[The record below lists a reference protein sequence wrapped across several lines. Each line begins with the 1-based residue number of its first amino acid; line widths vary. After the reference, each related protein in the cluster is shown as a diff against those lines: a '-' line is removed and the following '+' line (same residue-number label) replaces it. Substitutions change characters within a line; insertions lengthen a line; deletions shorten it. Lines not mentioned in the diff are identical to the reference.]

1 MNADLHTIHAG
12 LMAPNAWLSP
22 KFFYDETGCKLFEA
36 ITKLPEYYLTRTEKT
51 IFEQARAP
59 LVDLIGTGSV
69 MIDLGA
75 GNCEKAERLFQDLR
89 PSHYVAIDV
98 ASDFLAGTLDR
109 IRADYPA
116 LPVDQVNGDFT
127 DGMTLPEHIPF
138 DRRLIFFPGSTIG
151 NLDPGEAVKLMSE
164 MASMAGSSGRC
175 LIGID
180 LVKPTSVLEA
190 AYNDPQG
197 ITAEFNLNILNVI
210 NKVAEADFEPG
221 QWKHRAFFNPEKSR
235 IEMHLESL
243 CNQWVAWR
251 AGERLFQRSER
262 IHTENSYKFTL
273 PGFESLLQAAG
284 LNKVAVFTDSQE
296 WFALVLAQPA

>member
-1 MNADLHTIHAG
+1 MNADLLTIHAG
-12 LMAPNAWLSP
+12 LMAPHAWLSP

-51 IFEQARAP
+51 IFEQTRSS

-75 GNCEKAERLFQDLR
+75 GNCEKAERLFPDLR

-98 ASDFLAGTLDR
+98 ASDFLAGVLDR

-116 LPVDQVNGDFT
+116 LPVDQVDGDFT
-127 DGMTLPEHIPF
+127 HGMTLPGHIPF

-151 NLDPGEAVKLMSE
+151 NLDPGEAVKLMRV
-164 MASMAGSSGRC
+164 MANMAGPSGGC

-180 LVKPTSVLEA
+180 LVKSSAVMEA
-190 AYNDPQG
+190 AYNDSQG
-197 ITAEFNLNILNVI
+197 ITGEFNLNILNVV
-210 NKVAEADFEPG
+210 NKVARADFEPG
-221 QWKHRAFFNPEKSR
+221 RWKHKAFFNLEKSR

-243 CNQWVAWR
+243 HNQWVEWHGGR
-251 AGERLFQRSER
+251 RLFQRTER

-273 PGFESLLQAAG
+273 TGFESLLQAAG
-284 LNKVAVFTDSQE
+284 LNKVAVFTDDQK
-296 WFALVLAQPA
+296 WFALVLVQPA